1 MVASYVG
8 AQRGITT
15 VNGTFAIHTA
25 LLINDVKQNDEV
37 ISQAL
42 TFLATANA
50 IAYVGAKAVFID
62 LDADTLGMT
71 PIALKSWLV
80 KNTRSINGKTF
91 NKISGARIAACV
103 PMHTFGLPCRIQEIA
118 NICEQFNIALIEDV
132 AESLGSFVGVI
143 HAGNFGLE
151 GAGRPS
157 FGA

>member
-80 KNTRSINGKTF
+80 KNKL
-91 NKISGARIAACV
+91 KQ
-103 PMHTFGLPCRIQEIA
+103 P
-118 NICEQFNIALIEDV
+118 IC
-132 AESLGSFVGVI
+132 S
-143 HAGNFGLE
+143 
-151 GAGRPS
+151 
-157 FGA
+157 